1 MGSIG
6 GEEAMQ
12 QGHEERILVS
22 VRLRP
27 LNDKEL
33 ARKDVSEWEC
43 TNDTT
48 IICRNNLSASDRS
61 LYPTAYSF
69 DRVFRGDCS
78 TRQVYEEAAKEVALS
93 VVSGINSSIF
103 AYGQTSS
110 GKTHT
115 MSGITEYAVEDIYN
129 YIYKHPERQFVLKFS
144 AIEIYNES
152 VRDLLSADSS
162 PLRLLD
168 DPERGTV
175 IEKLTEETLRDWN
188 HFTELIAFCETQRQI
203 GETTLN
209 DASSRSHQILRLT
222 IESSALEFRGN
233 DKSSSLAASVNFVDL
248 AGSERVSQTN
258 SAGTRLKEGCHINRS
273 LLTLGTVIRKL
284 SKGRN
289 GHIPFRDSK
298 LTRILQSSLGGNAK
312 TAIICT
318 MSPARSHVE
327 QTRNTLLFA
336 SCAKEVATSAQ
347 VNVVVSDKALVKQL
361 QKEVSRLETELRI
374 SATPHPISDSTAL
387 LREKDREIEM
397 LKKEVRELML
407 KLDRAQSQ
415 MKDMAQVAEDDVESM
430 DLQYP
435 RLRVRNTWD
444 FENQSDEP
452 NILSDGVESIRSF
465 HASQYSDGHSISSDE
480 NLFQLPDL
488 EKNLPIRIASPGI
501 SIASTDAVSNDLDQK
516 SVDDE
521 HEGEHC
527 KDVRCIES
535 EDMIAN
541 THTHSN
547 QADLSPKNTYTNSNT
562 ANFRLTVVDNGD
574 KKNMDLSPSEL
585 KEDKKL
591 DHSRQGFALPSTET
605 ISPWMSRYSSFS
617 CKTLKLSRSRS
628 CKGSLMKSSSSDW
641 FDMEEI
647 MQNTPEMGD
656 EKDFSIRPGG
666 FQRKVY
672 TLNYNANVERKSLDS
687 YINFVGGAQIAESST
702 NKETE
707 SNGPNGDA
715 RQNGSFNLTIESSA
729 LEFRGNDKS
738 SSLAASVNFVDLA
751 GSERVSQTNS
761 AGTRLKEGCHI
772 NRSLLTLGTVIRKL
786 SKGRNGHIPFRD
798 SKLTR
803 ILQSSLGGNARSAII
818 CTMSPARSHVEQT
831 RNTLLFACC
840 AKEVATNAQVN
851 VVVSDKALVK
861 QLQKEVSRL
870 ESELRNSWT
879 PRPISDST
887 VLLREKDRE
896 IEMLKKEVQELTLK
910 LDRAQ
915 SQIKDMAQVVED
927 DVESMDLQ
935 YPKLR
940 VRNTWDFENQSD
952 EPNVLSDGEESIRSF
967 HASQYSDGHSIS
979 SDENLF
985 QLPDLEK
992 NLPIR
997 SASPGLSVASSDAIS
1012 NDFDQK
1018 NIDDQHEEEHCKE
1031 VRCIE
1036 SEDVI
1041 TNTQTHSN
1049 QADLSPNNTYTDSNT
1064 SSPAVNT
1071 ANSEL
1076 TDNGDKKN
1084 MDLTSSELKEDK
1096 RLDHLRQDFAF
1107 PSTENIS
1114 PWLTRYSSF
1123 NYRTMNLSRSRSCKE
1138 NLMKSSS
1145 SDWFEMEEIMQ
1156 STPQMGDEKDFPGR
1170 PERFQRKFYALNYNA
1185 NPERQSLDSYI
1196 SFVGDAQN
1204 VESSTNKESE
1214 SNGEL
1219 ASRGKA
1225 NKTSLNLMTDHEVTE
1240 KGTNPIIITTKE
1252 FKDVGLD
1259 PMQADIENHSNWPSE
1274 FKRLQREIVELW
1286 DACNISL
1293 IHRTYF
1299 FLLFKGDPSDSI
1311 YMEVE
1316 LRRLSYIKQ
1325 TFSQGNQIVES
1336 GLTLTPDSSIRNL
1349 RRERQMLSKQIQRRL
1364 SKSER
1369 ENLYLKWGLRLSS
1382 KHRRLQL
1389 SHRLWSETK
1398 DMEHARESAEIVAKL
1413 VGSVEPHRAFKEM
1426 FGLNFAPRPTSKKS
1440 FGWTASMKNILL

>member
-209 DASSRSHQILRLT
+209 DASSRSHQILR
-222 IESSALEFRGN
+222 
-233 DKSSSLAASVNFVDL
+233 
-248 AGSERVSQTN
+248 
-258 SAGTRLKEGCHINRS
+258 
-273 LLTLGTVIRKL
+273 
-284 SKGRN
+284 
-289 GHIPFRDSK
+289 
-298 LTRILQSSLGGNAK
+298 
-312 TAIICT
+312 
-318 MSPARSHVE
+318 
-327 QTRNTLLFA
+327 
-336 SCAKEVATSAQ
+336 
-347 VNVVVSDKALVKQL
+347 
-361 QKEVSRLETELRI
+361 
-374 SATPHPISDSTAL
+374 
-387 LREKDREIEM
+387 
-397 LKKEVRELML
+397 
-407 KLDRAQSQ
+407 
-415 MKDMAQVAEDDVESM
+415 
-430 DLQYP
+430 
-435 RLRVRNTWD
+435 
-444 FENQSDEP
+444 
-452 NILSDGVESIRSF
+452 
-465 HASQYSDGHSISSDE
+465 
-480 NLFQLPDL
+480 
-488 EKNLPIRIASPGI
+488 
-501 SIASTDAVSNDLDQK
+501 
-516 SVDDE
+516 
-521 HEGEHC
+521 
-527 KDVRCIES
+527 
-535 EDMIAN
+535 
-541 THTHSN
+541 
-547 QADLSPKNTYTNSNT
+547 
-562 ANFRLTVVDNGD
+562 
-574 KKNMDLSPSEL
+574 
-585 KEDKKL
+585 
-591 DHSRQGFALPSTET
+591 
-605 ISPWMSRYSSFS
+605 
-617 CKTLKLSRSRS
+617 
-628 CKGSLMKSSSSDW
+628 
-641 FDMEEI
+641 
-647 MQNTPEMGD
+647 
-656 EKDFSIRPGG
+656 
-666 FQRKVY
+666 
-672 TLNYNANVERKSLDS
+672 
-687 YINFVGGAQIAESST
+687 
-702 NKETE
+702 
-707 SNGPNGDA
+707 
-715 RQNGSFNLTIESSA
+715 LTIESSA